1 MTVFILSVYHPL
13 LLKQIPLTTMD
24 CESKNKENK
33 ELFWEIWSEAMQ
45 EAEFEFN
52 PIRIM
57 L

>member
-24 CESKNKENK
+24 CESKNKQNK